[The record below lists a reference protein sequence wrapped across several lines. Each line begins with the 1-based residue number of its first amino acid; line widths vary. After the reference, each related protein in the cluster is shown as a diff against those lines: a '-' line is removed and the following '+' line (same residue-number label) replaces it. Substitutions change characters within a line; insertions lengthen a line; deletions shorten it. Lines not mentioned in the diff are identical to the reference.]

1 MTEAL
6 TVDELVDQLKAET
19 AALSNALQDA
29 YALADALRFGV
40 VRAVMDGAK
49 DARILSNALR
59 RPTTEVERTLRELR
73 RLGFVVHDR
82 GSYQA
87 TLRGAKAALTMLD
100 LLRELGTGTGRI
112 KL

>member
-6 TVDELVDQLKAET
+6 TVDDLVDQLKAET

-40 VRAVMDGAK
+40 VRGVMEGAK
-49 DARILSNALR
+49 DARVLSNALR

-87 TLRGAKAALTMLD
+87 TLRGTKAALTMLD
-100 LLRELGTGTGRI
+100 LIRGLGTGAGPF